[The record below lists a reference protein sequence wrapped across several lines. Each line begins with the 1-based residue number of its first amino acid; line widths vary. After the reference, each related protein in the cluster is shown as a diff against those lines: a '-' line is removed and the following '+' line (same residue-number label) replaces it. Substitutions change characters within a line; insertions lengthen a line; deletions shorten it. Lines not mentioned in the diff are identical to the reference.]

1 MEEALSMAK
10 ALIGYLDRTRHTS
23 TGLASEN
30 ARLRA
35 RVGDL
40 EALVVRLAE
49 ENDRLLAREAPRPVD
64 AALLARM
71 QPA

>member
-1 MEEALSMAK
+1 MAK
-10 ALIGYLDRTRHTS
+10 ALIGHLERGSRPSALLEVD
-23 TGLASEN
+23 N

-40 EALVVRLAE
+40 EALVRRLAE
-49 ENDRLLAREAPRPVD
+49 ENDVLAARAAGLDAHLEVRADDEA
-64 AALLARM
+64 L

>member
-1 MEEALSMAK
+1 MAK

-23 TGLASEN
+23 TGLVSEN

-40 EALVVRLAE
+40 EAIVMRLAE
-49 ENDRLLAREAPRPVD
+49 ENDRLAAREATRPVD

-71 QPA
+71 QPV